1 MLLYTKNNLRLHPLI
16 DDAMGG
22 LGYHF
27 DIQDHIEEY
36 FAKKPQ
42 KMYLGSTS
50 IDKKPWQHLIKV
62 ADRVNESLIESG
74 QTDSPFFSLQRSK
87 FVDAVYALANPVMGK
102 TKKESVEKDLIEKYI
117 KVHVRN
123 FN

>member
-1 MLLYTKNNLRLHPLI
+1 
-16 DDAMGG
+16 
-22 LGYHF
+22 
-27 DIQDHIEEY
+27 
-36 FAKKPQ
+36 
-42 KMYLGSTS
+42 MYLGSTS
-50 IDKKPWQHLIKV
+50 IYKTPWQHLIRLV
-62 ADRVNESLIESG
+62 DRVNESLIESG

-102 TKKESVEKDLIEKYI
+102 TKKESVERELIEKYI